1 MFQNEIV
8 YLPFNVRQMD
18 ALNQAIGEDT
28 KGKLMDKI
36 ATTICQPF
44 Q

>member
-1 MFQNEIV
+1 M
-8 YLPFNVRQMD
+8 PFIVRQVV

-28 KGKLMDKI
+28 KVMLMDKI
-36 ATTICQPF
+36 ATIICQPF